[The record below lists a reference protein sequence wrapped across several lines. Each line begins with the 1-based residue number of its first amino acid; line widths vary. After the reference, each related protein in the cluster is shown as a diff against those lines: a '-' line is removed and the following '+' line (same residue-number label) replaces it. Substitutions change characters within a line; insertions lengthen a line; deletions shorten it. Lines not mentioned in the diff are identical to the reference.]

1 MTETGNPSISRGPAP
16 CFYSSTSSSVV
27 KMVEVVLFEVKQHKY
42 KLVLGWVTVP
52 WVVLLIDRSRI
63 SQEPNAGTLLCY
75 DHDLSLIPGIWWYCI
90 LDGHPW
96 WIHLHDN
103 CSFSYK
109 SLLHFPAKFQPIP
122 PELWPIILLFPSKLQ
137 AWSNGEMLGFLS
149 TYTIQK
155 IVWEWRVL

>member
-52 WVVLLIDRSRI
+52 WVVLLIDKSCI

-75 DHDLSLIPGIWWYCI
+75 DHDLSLIPGI
-90 LDGHPW
+90 
-96 WIHLHDN
+96 
-103 CSFSYK
+103 
-109 SLLHFPAKFQPIP
+109 
-122 PELWPIILLFPSKLQ
+122 
-137 AWSNGEMLGFLS
+137 
-149 TYTIQK
+149 
-155 IVWEWRVL
+155 

>member
-75 DHDLSLIPGIWWYCI
+75 DHDLSLIMGI
-90 LDGHPW
+90 
-96 WIHLHDN
+96 
-103 CSFSYK
+103 
-109 SLLHFPAKFQPIP
+109 
-122 PELWPIILLFPSKLQ
+122 
-137 AWSNGEMLGFLS
+137 
-149 TYTIQK
+149 
-155 IVWEWRVL
+155 

>member
-75 DHDLSLIPGIWWYCI
+75 DHDLSLILYPG
-90 LDGHPW
+90 
-96 WIHLHDN
+96 
-103 CSFSYK
+103 
-109 SLLHFPAKFQPIP
+109 A
-122 PELWPIILLFPSKLQ
+122 
-137 AWSNGEMLGFLS
+137 
-149 TYTIQK
+149 
-155 IVWEWRVL
+155 

>member
-75 DHDLSLIPGIWWYCI
+75 DHDLSLIPGI
-90 LDGHPW
+90 
-96 WIHLHDN
+96 
-103 CSFSYK
+103 
-109 SLLHFPAKFQPIP
+109 
-122 PELWPIILLFPSKLQ
+122 
-137 AWSNGEMLGFLS
+137 
-149 TYTIQK
+149 
-155 IVWEWRVL
+155 